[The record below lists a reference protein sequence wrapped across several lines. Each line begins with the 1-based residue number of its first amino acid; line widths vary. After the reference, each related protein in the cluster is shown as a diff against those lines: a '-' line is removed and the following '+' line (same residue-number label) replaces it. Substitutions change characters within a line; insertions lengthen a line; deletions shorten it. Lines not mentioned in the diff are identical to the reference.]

1 MTRAAP
7 DVEEV
12 LSERALSQ
20 WAQAISYVAGH
31 YRVACSPGSIQAN
44 APWFR
49 GKENDR
55 LNAARAAGG
64 FILSCAGHRQNGI

>member
-20 WAQAISYVAGH
+20 WAQAISHVAGH
-31 YRVACSPGSIQAN
+31 YRVGLFSRFNSGQRPVV
-44 APWFR
+44 
-49 GKENDR
+49 
-55 LNAARAAGG
+55 
-64 FILSCAGHRQNGI
+64 

>member
-20 WAQAISYVAGH
+20 WAQAISHVAGH
-31 YRVACSPGSIQAN
+31 YRVACSPVQ
-44 APWFR
+44 FR
-49 GKENDR
+49 PTPRGLGVKAER
-55 LNAARAAGG
+55 PP
-64 FILSCAGHRQNGI
+64 